1 MLSVCPTTRTI
12 VAKTQFNVKPFKV
25 DIKDCLKLFSTLI
38 TNEKKN
44 GNILQVR
51 SGFKNSFTCEIY
63 CNRPVSAK
71 ICQNGSFQFT
81 GCISKENAFKCVT
94 YIIDLLQNL
103 FTEKLYYSLTLYEVM
118 SNFLLDFKK
127 TICCN
132 SLLLHINSQPDF
144 IAFQLPKSLA
154 VNCKYLIDD
163 DTVRNREVSMYD
175 ENGFCSYT
183 TLDCWVEKP
192 RYVTFRIFESG
203 KIIVSGI
210 SEKIVRDCCLRFQEM
225 MESYFLKSDW
235 KHRIDCEKKKSKR
248 NRYEKIA
255 LLGFGDKRFV
265 IIKGQKQYVASRI
278 KTMKENNASA
288 TVIYEFTD
296 VSQKIFLKFKE
307 KLKGDSSVSFKNVHI
322 FTENIDSLAKYLKNV
337 EI

>member
-12 VAKTQFNVKPFKV
+12 VAKTDFNVKPFKV
-25 DIKDCLKLFSTLI
+25 NIEDCLKLFSTFI
-38 TNEKKN
+38 TQERKN
-44 GNILQVR
+44 GSILQVR

-94 YIIDLLQNL
+94 YIIALLQHL
-103 FTEKLYYSLTLYEVM
+103 FPQKLFYSITLYEVM

-127 TICCN
+127 TIDCN
-132 SLLLHINSQPDF
+132 SLLLHINSQSDF
-144 IAFQLPKSLA
+144 IAFQLPKSVA
-154 VNCKYLIDD
+154 VNCKYLINS
-163 DTVRNREVSMYD
+163 DTVRNREVSVYD
-175 ENGFCSYT
+175 ENGFCSDK
-183 TLDCWVEKP
+183 TLDSWVEKP

-203 KIIVSGI
+203 KVIVSGI
-210 SEKIVRDCCLRFQEM
+210 SEKIVRDCCLRFCEM
-225 MESYFLKSDW
+225 METYFSKSQW
-235 KHRIDCEKKKSKR
+235 KFRIDCEKKKSNR

-255 LLGFGDKRFV
+255 LLGFGDKKFL
-265 IIKGQKQYVASRI
+265 IIKGQKQYVTSRI
-278 KTMKENNASA
+278 KNIKENNASA
-288 TVIYEFTD
+288 VVVHEFTN

-307 KLKGDSSVSFKNVHI
+307 KLKSDSSVSFKNVHI
-322 FTENIDSLAKYLKNV
+322 FAENVDNLVEFLKCA